1 MTCFYISSILV
12 LVAMSL
18 FHEEPILRM
27 GFMLIFVEMEFPH
40 YDMMSE
46 EDLYMLYRNIVRL
59 WYLID

>member
-40 YDMMSE
+40 YD
-46 EDLYMLYRNIVRL
+46 VRRRFVHA
-59 WYLID
+59 I